1 MLKAM
6 PHHQRP
12 REKFLQLGPQ
22 SLSDAELL
30 ALFFRT
36 GVQGHSAIDLGQQL
50 INQHDNL
57 ANILKLSKKSFC
69 QTKGL
74 GESKYIQL
82 QAVKEMIARC
92 QMHCLSEN
100 PVFNQPQQ
108 VKDFLTAKLG
118 FLHREVFAVLFLDN
132 QHQLILFEIMFEGSL
147 AEAQV
152 YPREIA
158 KRALECDA
166 AAIILA
172 HNHPSGNP
180 QPSQDDIQLTLH
192 IKKSLDLIDIR
203 VLDHFIIAKSHLVS
217 LAERGDM

>member
-22 SLSDAELL
+22 SLTDAELL

-82 QAVKEMIARC
+82 QAVKEIIARC
-92 QMHCLSEN
+92 QIHSLSEN

-132 QHQLILFEIMFEGSL
+132 QHQLIQFEIMFEGSL

-180 QPSQDDIQLTLH
+180 QPSDDDIQLTRH

-203 VLDHFIIAKSHLVS
+203 VLDHFIVAKSHLVS

>member
-1 MLKAM
+1 MLKFM

-22 SLSDAELL
+22 SLTDAELL

-92 QMHCLSEN
+92 QIHHLSEN

-132 QHQLILFEIMFEGSL
+132 QHQLIQFEIMFEGSL

-180 QPSQDDIQLTLH
+180 QPSDDDIQLTSH

-203 VLDHFIIAKSHLVS
+203 VLDHFIVAKSHLVS